1 MTFSVIA
8 RRFPVCDVRVSL
20 GGSVQYYQLL
30 ASSRHGPM
38 DLPHSVFLRL
48 SCLFHFFLHRY
59 SFTVHRYLFTI
70 HRYLCTIHRYLFT
83 THHYLCTIHRYLFT
97 GTYKYLVRQKMLNAK
112 YFRRTHLL
120 GSPQR
125 KTFCALR
132 DDLQNKRVYKISF
145 DTILSSSSH

>member
-8 RRFPVCDVRVSL
+8 RQFPVCDVRVSL
-20 GGSVQYYQLL
+20 GGSVRYYQSL

-70 HRYLCTIHRYLFT
+70 HRYLRMIHRYLFA
-83 THHYLCTIHRYLFT
+83 
-97 GTYKYLVRQKMLNAK
+97 GTYMFGLPKQCSMQHTFGAPISWALPNAK
-112 YFRRTHLL
+112 PSALYEMIYRINEFIKSVSTLFYHLRATSL
-120 GSPQR
+120 CFGSV
-125 KTFCALR
+125 TS
-132 DDLQNKRVYKISF
+132 D
-145 DTILSSSSH
+145 